1 MVIGWNGKF
10 LKQKR
15 MPSSQIK
22 ENIYMKVVPLDDDVL
37 AVRSIVNL
45 SFTFDHRV
53 LDGIYGCG
61 FLNALKKHLEEDTE
75 ID

>member
-1 MVIGWNGKF
+1 
-10 LKQKR
+10 
-15 MPSSQIK
+15 
-22 ENIYMKVVPLDDDVL
+22 VL
-37 AVRSIVNL
+37 AIRSVMNV

-61 FLNALKKHLEEDTE
+61 FLNALKKHLEEDIK